1 MLHQVKS
8 RTPSIFKFINQCYA
22 KPSCLFYGENIIL
35 SQTGAQQGDPTGP
48 LLFSLTLQ
56 NIVSSLS
63 SELNVWYLD
72 DGTLGG
78 TPSSVFNDLN
88 KLIEESSK
96 IGLELNPTKCEIFY
110 CAGNIDPLFQVEIE
124 NVLPGIRIKSDCD
137 LELLGAPLLEEG
149 CIPSFTQR
157 FEDMKRMF
165 GRLKQLNSH
174 VAYFLLKNCFNIP
187 KMTYVLRTSP
197 MWKFPDYLNEI
208 DREIKSTLESLLNLK
223 LNDSQWDQ
231 TTLPI
236 KYGGIGIRKASDICL
251 PAFLSSANSVKPLMS
266 DILNVNEAQLVI
278 GHLNSALSTWENKYS
293 VEPDTKNIQK
303 FWDEIVIK
311 QVVEQKMNFTESV
324 DIARFKAV
332 QAEGAGTWLDAVPS
346 KQVGTLIE
354 SRAFRICIGLR
365 LGCTLVRSHPCICGV
380 ASVDEKGLHSLSC
393 QKSVGRFSRHASLN
407 NVLKRA
413 LGAGGIPCQLEPVG
427 LTRDVNLRPD
437 GISIVP
443 WENGKHLIWDATCT
457 DTLAPSNLQ
466 YSVRESGLCAENAC
480 RKKHEKYAMLEE
492 NYEFVGFAVETF
504 GVICKEGLG
513 LLKKIGKLL
522 IDKTGNVRAGKYLRQ
537 IVGVEV
543 QRGNAACV
551 IGACPISG

>member
-1 MLHQVKS
+1 
-8 RTPSIFKFINQCYA
+8 
-22 KPSCLFYGENIIL
+22 
-35 SQTGAQQGDPTGP
+35 
-48 LLFSLTLQ
+48 
-56 NIVSSLS
+56 
-63 SELNVWYLD
+63 
-72 DGTLGG
+72 
-78 TPSSVFNDLN
+78 
-88 KLIEESSK
+88 
-96 IGLELNPTKCEIFY
+96 
-110 CAGNIDPLFQVEIE
+110 
-124 NVLPGIRIKSDCD
+124 
-137 LELLGAPLLEEG
+137 
-149 CIPSFTQR
+149 
-157 FEDMKRMF
+157 MKRMF

-293 VEPDTKNIQK
+293 AEPDTKNIQK

-365 LGCTLVRSHPCICGV
+365 LGCTLVRSQPCICGV

-466 YSVRESGLCAENAC
+466 Y
-480 RKKHEKYAMLEE
+480 
-492 NYEFVGFAVETF
+492 F
-504 GVICKEGLG
+504 
-513 LLKKIGKLL
+513 
-522 IDKTGNVRAGKYLRQ
+522 
-537 IVGVEV
+537 
-543 QRGNAACV
+543 
-551 IGACPISG
+551 